1 MARRDLEQLELQLK
15 ERGDALDMAQ
25 QIVAVGIK
33 ALSGRMLTAFALV
46 ADCVLFGWA
55 LANGGWQAL
64 SAAVLFAIASWCV
77 LHLKLPT
84 GKEEANET

>member
-1 MARRDLEQLELQLK
+1 MTKRDLDQMELKLK

-25 QIVAVGIK
+25 QIVAVGLK
-33 ALSGRMLTAFALV
+33 ALSVRMLTAFALV

-64 SAAVLFAIASWCV
+64 AVAVLFAISSWCV
-77 LHLKLPT
+77 LHLKLSQ
-84 GKEEANET
+84 KREEEP